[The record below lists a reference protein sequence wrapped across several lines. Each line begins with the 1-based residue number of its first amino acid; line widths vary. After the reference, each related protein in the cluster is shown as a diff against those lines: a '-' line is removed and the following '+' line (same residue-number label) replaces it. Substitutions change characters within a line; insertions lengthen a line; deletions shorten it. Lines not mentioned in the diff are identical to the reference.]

1 MVIMELLTAKGEDM
15 KTEFILRYRLVGL
28 STDLYKKFKT
38 ESEARAELYKL
49 KQQDDVYCI
58 KLDKVTHLDV

>member
-1 MVIMELLTAKGEDM
+1 M